1 MEYEYSLFR
10 HAGAAGDRTFLL
22 LIGIFTL
29 QYVANW

>member
-1 MEYEYSLFR
+1 VTGLWTYL
-10 HAGAAGDRTFLL
+10 AAGDRTLLL